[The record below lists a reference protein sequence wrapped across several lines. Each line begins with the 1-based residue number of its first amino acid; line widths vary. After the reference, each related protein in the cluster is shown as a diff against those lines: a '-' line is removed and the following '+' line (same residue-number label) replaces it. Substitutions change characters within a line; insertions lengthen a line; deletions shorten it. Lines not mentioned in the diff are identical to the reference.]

1 MLWEGLGITK
11 SSNPFACYPLPQ
23 TMKLMHQSPPPF
35 PHRHAQTHVSSHL
48 MPQIH
53 NFACPTSINSH
64 LKTLH
69 VSGINE
75 LQQHSKAPYSPKVVE
90 EVTRKVPLVLW
101 SS

>member
-1 MLWEGLGITK
+1 M
-11 SSNPFACYPLPQ
+11 PQ
-23 TMKLMHQSPPPF
+23 NLRMRMRQFQLEMSENT
-35 PHRHAQTHVSSHL
+35 HRHAQTYVNSHL

-69 VSGINE
+69 ASSINKL
-75 LQQHSKAPYSPKVVE
+75 LQQQSKAPHSPKVVE
-90 EVTRKVPLVLW
+90 EVTRKVPLELW

>member
-1 MLWEGLGITK
+1 MLQNLRMRIRRFQLEMSENT
-11 SSNPFACYPLPQ
+11 
-23 TMKLMHQSPPPF
+23 
-35 PHRHAQTHVSSHL
+35 HRHAQTYVNSHL

-69 VSGINE
+69 ASSINK
-75 LQQHSKAPYSPKVVE
+75 LQQQSKAPHSPKVVE
-90 EVTRKVPLVLW
+90 EVTRKVPLELW